1 MSLLKL
7 PNFPCPKCFDR
18 TGVIDSRPKFEQ
30 RLVWR
35 RRRCVSCR
43 FTFTTAEKAVE
54 EKGKT
59 PQRHRGTEKTEMRG

>member
-7 PNFPCPKCFDR
+7 PNFPCPKCYDR

-35 RRRCVSCR
+35 RRRCVACR
-43 FTFTTAEKAVE
+43 FTFTTTEKAVE
-54 EKGKT
+54 EKGGKSV
-59 PQRHRGTEKTEMRG
+59 RA